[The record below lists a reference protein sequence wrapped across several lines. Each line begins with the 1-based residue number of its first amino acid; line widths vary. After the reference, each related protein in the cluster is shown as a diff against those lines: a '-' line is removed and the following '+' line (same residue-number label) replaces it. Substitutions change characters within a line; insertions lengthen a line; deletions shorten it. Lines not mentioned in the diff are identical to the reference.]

1 MRVSESTTII
11 VWGDNFMLKNI
22 KAAIFDMDGTLVDS
36 LWVWNKIDLEYLEK
50 RNISL
55 PKDLKSYI
63 EHLSFLETA
72 KYFKGRFN
80 IEDSIE
86 DIMSEWTSMAYDKYA
101 KEVKLKPGASAY
113 ISFLKSLGIKIGLA
127 TSNSQELL
135 EVTLK
140 NNNIYEYFDI
150 ICRTDEV
157 LHGKD
162 FPDIYLLAA
171 ERLGVSPE
179 QCIVFE
185 DILPAIIGA
194 KAAGMKVVGVH
205 DVNSEADASKIKEY
219 ADHYI
224 LKYEELA

>member
-1 MRVSESTTII
+1 
-11 VWGDNFMLKNI
+11 MLTNI
-22 KAAIFDMDGTLVDS
+22 KAAIFDMDGTLIDS
-36 LWVWNKIDLEYLEK
+36 MWVWKKIDLEYLK
-50 RNISL
+50 RRNISL
-55 PKDLKSYI
+55 PKDLRFYI

-72 KYFKGRFN
+72 KYFKERFN
-80 IEDSIE
+80 IEDSTE
-86 DIMSEWTSMAYDKYA
+86 VIMAEWTSMAYDEYKN
-101 KEVKLKPGASAY
+101 EVKLKPGASAY
-113 ISFLKSLGIKIGLA
+113 LALLKSLGIKIGLA

-140 NNNIYEYFDI
+140 NNNIYEYFDV

-157 LHGKD
+157 LRGKD

-171 ERLGVSPE
+171 TRLDVSPD

-205 DVNSEADASKIKEY
+205 DPNSEEDASKIKEY